1 MHDLSLPPEDVSLA
15 ELSDRLRSGDP
26 EAARL
31 IFQRFA
37 RRLLGLARR
46 RLNKT
51 VRQKLDPEDVI
62 QSVFRTFFFHQ
73 GEATWQF
80 ETWDS
85 LWSML
90 AVITLRKC
98 GHRIQHY
105 QAARRDVQ
113 REVALGTGPAPEEP
127 TGDWSAVARDP
138 TPEEAAI
145 LTETV
150 QQLMQALS
158 PQERHILERSLRGLS
173 NNQISADL
181 GCTRRTVE
189 RALQR
194 VRTILEQLRCYEPY

>member
-1 MHDLSLPPEDVSLA
+1 MCDLPTPSEDVPLA
-15 ELSDRLRSGDP
+15 ELSGRLRGGDP
-26 EAARL
+26 DVARL

-46 RLNKT
+46 HLDKT

-73 GEATWQF
+73 GEAAWQF
-80 ETWDS
+80 ESWDN
-85 LWSML
+85 LWSLL

-105 QAARRDVQ
+105 QAACRDVQ
-113 REVALGTGPAPEEP
+113 REVSLGNGGEPGEP
-127 TGDWSAVARDP
+127 TADWAAVARDP
-138 TPEEAAI
+138 TPEEAVI

-150 QQLMQALS
+150 EQLMQALS
-158 PQERHILERSLRGLS
+158 PQERHILERSLCGLS
-173 NNQISADL
+173 NDQIGAELD
-181 GCTRRTVE
+181 CTRRTVE